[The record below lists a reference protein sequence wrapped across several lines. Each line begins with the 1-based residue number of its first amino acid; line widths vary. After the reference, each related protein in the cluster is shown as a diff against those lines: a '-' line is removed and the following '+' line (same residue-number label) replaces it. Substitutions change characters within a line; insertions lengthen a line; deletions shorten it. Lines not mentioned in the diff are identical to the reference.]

1 MADPSEPLDFLT
13 LTAPQQAAAAR
24 LHEVVRRGGIAIL
37 CGPAGTGKSMLLL
50 RLAGELEHQRTI
62 PCLGPTGVAQAAECL
77 RTANQDASARRKQ
90 PLVLLVD
97 DADAAPDATMLA
109 DLVSQMPAAGGLVL
123 AGEGRLLTLLARQP
137 VVEQQVSLRAVL
149 RPWSETESRDLI
161 AARLPSLLALAN
173 ATELGQRMHEL
184 TAGIPRLL
192 VRLIETVAMV
202 LAASDRQQ
210 LSVDDLETFHR
221 RLFLA
226 AA

>member
-1 MADPSEPLDFLT
+1 MADPCEALNFLT

-24 LHEVVRRGGIAIL
+24 LLEVVRRGGVAVL
-37 CGPAGTGKSMLLL
+37 CGPAGTGKSMLLR
-50 RLAGELEHQRTI
+50 RLAGELQQQQTI
-62 PCLGPTGVAQAAECL
+62 PCSVPSGVAQAAEFL
-77 RTANQDASARRKQ
+77 RTAHQDAAVRGRQ
-90 PLVLLVD
+90 PLALLVD
-97 DADAAPDATMLA
+97 DADAAPNATTLA

-137 VVEQQVSLRAVL
+137 VVEQRISLRAVL
-149 RPWSETESRDLI
+149 RPWSDTESRDLI

-173 ATELGQRMHEL
+173 ASELCQRMHEL